1 MEDWEV
7 IELPALLPSGKPL
20 WAEFWKQEELEAI
33 KAELPVAK
41 WEAQYQQNP
50 TSEGG
55 AIIKREMWKIWD
67 REKPPEV
74 DYIIQSWDTAFEK
87 TNRADYSAC
96 TTWGV
101 FYREI
106 DGIEQANIIVLD
118 AFKERMEFPELK
130 RTAYDL
136 WKEWNPDT
144 LLVEKKAAGAP
155 LIYELRKAGLPVSEY
170 TPGKGSDKIARVN
183 AVSDL
188 FASGM
193 VWRPETRWADE
204 LVEEVASFPN
214 GDHDDLVDSTTQAL
228 LRFRRGGFI
237 HLSSDEED
245 KMFIPKKA
253 AYY

>member
-1 MEDWEV
+1 
-7 IELPALLPSGKPL
+7 
-20 WAEFWKQEELEAI
+20 
-33 KAELPVAK
+33 
-41 WEAQYQQNP
+41 
-50 TSEGG
+50 
-55 AIIKREMWKIWD
+55 
-67 REKPPEV
+67 
-74 DYIIQSWDTAFEK
+74 
-87 TNRADYSAC
+87 
-96 TTWGV
+96 
-101 FYREI
+101 
-106 DGIEQANIIVLD
+106 
-118 AFKERMEFPELK
+118 
-130 RTAYDL
+130 
-136 WKEWNPDT
+136 
-144 LLVEKKAAGAP
+144 LVEKKAAGAP

-193 VWRPETRWADE
+193 VWRPDTRWADE